1 MRTLAITSPEEL
13 RQADHKA
20 VIAWERYMR
29 ETERAA
35 SSTRHCQLNELSPPS
50 SSLSPDFRAAQQAR
64 LAFSDPDPRATDSRS
79 VPRRLV
85 LAGRAGVR
93 GSYRPD
99 KLMMGGAD
107 PRRSSTHRSTDGEGR

>member
-50 SSLSPDFRAAQQAR
+50 SSLCPDFRAGQQAR
-64 LAFSDPDPRATDSRS
+64 LAFPDPEPRATDSHSLPRQFKLTM
-79 VPRRLV
+79 PRR
-85 LAGRAGVR
+85 
-93 GSYRPD
+93 
-99 KLMMGGAD
+99 
-107 PRRSSTHRSTDGEGR
+107 HRSATGRPPPSSPRCGVLVSTRRWCSTDR